1 MWTYAEHLEASVGV
15 NHIHKVGRLGTG
27 LLNIL
32 IILTIFSIL
41 IIFIVLTIITTFII
55 IIFNILLIIIT
66 RISSISIMEYTF
78 QCLNCSSCVKLQSS
92 NIRHQSTPQQH
103 QQYLKIS
110 LWRSGI
116 GGKNLFFTQYGPAG
130 SRPDHINISD
140 NININIRPDN
150 ISGVQAW
157 QYQYQVWQYHNTTIS
172 QAWQY

>member
-1 MWTYAEHLEASVGV
+1 MWTYAQHLETSVGV
-15 NHIHKVGRLGTG
+15 DHIHKVGRLGTG

-32 IILTIFSIL
+32 IIFIIFSIL

-55 IIFNILLIIIT
+55 IIFNILLIIII
-66 RISSISIMEYTF
+66 RISIKEYTF
-78 QCLNCSSCVKLQSS
+78 QCLNCSSCLQPQSS
-92 NIRHQSTPQQH
+92 NVCHQSTPQQH

-157 QYQYQVWQYHNTTIS
+157 QYQEDVKFKIPLS
-172 QAWQY
+172 